1 MAKLDALPRRARLR
15 RIVMVAAV
23 APVIFAVAPRTAAAG
38 PLVGCDQPSEGTTVL
53 EENDSVTVTPSA
65 PLLGDAVQVPFL
77 LDLYPAEA
85 KNKASM
91 GATLDWMAP
100 FNDWDVVLR
109 DSQGKV
115 LKTSNRSQI
124 SGQSPGEAITHTLKH
139 CNLFTI
145 EIVNARGIPLDLID
159 PLELTLTTGSVT

>member
-1 MAKLDALPRRARLR
+1 
-15 RIVMVAAV
+15 MVAAV

-38 PLVGCDQPSEGTTVL
+38 PLVGCDQPPEGTTVI
-53 EENDSVTVTPSA
+53 EANDTAMVTPAA

-85 KNKASM
+85 KNKAPVA
-91 GATLDWMAP
+91 ATLDWMAP

-115 LKTSNRSQI
+115 LKSSTRSQI
-124 SGQSPGEAITHTLKH
+124 SGQPPGEAVAHTLKH

-145 EIVNARGIPLDLID
+145 EIVNVRGIPLDLID
-159 PLELTLTTGSVT
+159 PLELTLTTGSVS